1 METDIFTNIKIIIYE
16 VKVYKNDKATHFY
29 YNFFFSKGRTVISSL
44 VSLENRDTRSTCPT
58 SVFTGTGQ
66 SDKR

>member
-1 METDIFTNIKIIIYE
+1 METNIFKHTKIIIYE
-16 VKVYKNDKATHFY
+16 GQVCKNDKATHFY
-29 YNFFFSKGRTVISSL
+29 HRKLPSKGRTVIFSL
-44 VSLENRDTRSTCPT
+44 VLSDNRDTRSTCPT